1 VAETLIWFMERWSKT
16 FLLVNENDY
25 GFMSPNIAKSFG
37 QPGPSDGQGV
47 HILEFFIEQMKS
59 NFMLW
64 NADPDVLS
72 QLVRWLNVCG
82 TSLNLKSTL
91 VQSSK
96 LHKSGRTI
104 FLSLNSHSVLVFSAR
119 CIP

>member
-1 VAETLIWFMERWSKT
+1 MERWSKT

-96 LHKSGRTI
+96 LHEQGVGRAQLPPCALTHTVW
-104 FLSLNSHSVLVFSAR
+104 FFSVR
-119 CIP
+119 HIP